1 MVDRLND
8 QRVMPEYIYNYT
20 CNFAFRAELD
30 AGNYES
36 REYERPIGNP
46 SFFRENHAS
55 KIVSRLPICNAY
67 LYGSSFN
74 YGPPGLIDI
83 QNALFTMVLYRRT
96 SVDLSRNQAP
106 EFIYSVR

>member
-83 QNALFTMVLYRRT
+83 QNAFLLWFCIGVHQWTCHAIKLLSLFI
-96 SVDLSRNQAP
+96 Q
-106 EFIYSVR
+106 